1 MTLAGHDADY
11 VRAVW
16 LVASALGAGV
26 LVVLAVA
33 YRRARSSAEIE
44 LAERVIAE
52 HDQDS
57 SSSSGGGETP
67 K

>member
-1 MTLAGHDADY
+1 MLAGHDPTY

-33 YRRARSSAEIE
+33 YRRARSRAEIE
-44 LAERVIAE
+44 VAERMIAE

-57 SSSSGGGETP
+57 SAGGATP